1 MSPCT
6 RLAVRRERGA
16 IFFVALI
23 VLVAMSLAGIA
34 LMRSV
39 DTNVLIAGNL
49 AFRQG
54 ATAGGDWGVEDARTW
69 IGANAAILNS
79 DTPPGASF
87 YWANWQQNLDLIGN
101 NPDPLVQDYDWNS
114 TDPRDLG
121 FDSAGNQVKYVIHR
135 LCDTAGAPNVVQ
147 CVKSSLSGAGGGV
160 PCAGCSNQVQPL
172 GGGNVAPGTAVLYR
186 VTVRIA
192 GPRNT
197 VSFLQAVLN

>member
-1 MSPCT
+1 MSVRT
-6 RLAVRRERGA
+6 HLAASRQRGA
-16 IFFVALI
+16 ILFVALI

-54 ATAGGDWGVEDARTW
+54 ATAGGDWGVEDARAW
-69 IGANAAILNS
+69 ISGNAALLNQ
-79 DTPPGASF
+79 DQPPAATF
-87 YWANWQQNLDLIGN
+87 YWANWQQSLDLTGN
-101 NPDPLVQDYDWNS
+101 DPTLPDYDWSS
-114 TDPRDLG
+114 TNPRDLG
-121 FDSAGNQVKYVIHR
+121 FDTAGNDVKYVIHR
-135 LCDTAGAPNVVQ
+135 LCNTAGAPNVVQ

-197 VSFLQAVLN
+197 VSFVQAVLN

>member
-1 MSPCT
+1 MSAYT
-6 RLAVRRERGA
+6 RLALRRERGA
-16 IFFVALI
+16 ILFVALI

-54 ATAGGDWGVEDARTW
+54 ATAGGDWGVEDARAW
-69 IGANAAILNS
+69 ISGNAAILNQ
-79 DTPPGASF
+79 DQPPGATF

-101 NPDPLVQDYDWNS
+101 NPDPLVADYNWNS
-114 TDPRDLG
+114 SDPRDLG
-121 FDSAGNQVKYVIHR
+121 FDTAGNQVKYVIHR

-186 VTVRIA
+186 ITVRIA

-197 VSFLQAVLN
+197 VSFVQAVLN